1 MSGKRDE
8 GLKKI
13 GIRPKDYFGIAPKNK
28 YGTRPN
34 DFEGMELGLI
44 LVLSQDCSYLALKNQ
59 YNYALPQIVYL
70 ALPRKYYLALFQNQ
84 LVYLALPLFPL
95 VDIALI
101 G

>member
-1 MSGKRDE
+1 M
-8 GLKKI
+8 
-13 GIRPKDYFGIAPKNK
+13 KDAMVG
-28 YGTRPN
+28 
-34 DFEGMELGLI
+34 
-44 LVLSQDCSYLALKNQ
+44 CSYLALKIQ

-70 ALPRKYYLALFQNQ
+70 ALPRKYYLALFLNQ

>member
-1 MSGKRDE
+1 M
-8 GLKKI
+8 
-13 GIRPKDYFGIAPKNK
+13 NK
-28 YGTRPN
+28 LLRKFPWWNASRKQCCTGGS
-34 DFEGMELGLI
+34 FLMALI
-44 LVLSQDCSYLALKNQ
+44 HEVGCSYLALKIQ

-70 ALPRKYYLALFQNQ
+70 ALPRKYYLALFLNQ

>member
-1 MSGKRDE
+1 MVGSCK
-8 GLKKI
+8 LN
-13 GIRPKDYFGIAPKNK
+13 YWVA
-28 YGTRPN
+28 
-34 DFEGMELGLI
+34 ELG
-44 LVLSQDCSYLALKNQ
+44 CSYLALKIQ

-70 ALPRKYYLALFQNQ
+70 ALPRKYYLALFLNQ

>member
-1 MSGKRDE
+1 MDH
-8 GLKKI
+8 
-13 GIRPKDYFGIAPKNK
+13 
-28 YGTRPN
+28 
-34 DFEGMELGLI
+34 MI
-44 LVLSQDCSYLALKNQ
+44 LVTNSFTVVLLTCFLCLIGDEVYGCSYLALKIQ